1 MKCNGKGKRIEMVD
15 QQNVIMVA
23 AMVLLVLL
31 SGFFSASETAY
42 SSLNMIRLKTK
53 VEDGDKTARKIMALA
68 ERYDS
73 LLSTILIGNNIVN
86 IALASLGTVFF
97 SKIISSGTGPTVS
110 TAVITIVVLIF
121 GEVTPKSMAKQMPER
136 FAAFGQPIL
145 SLLMVLFAP
154 LNKILGLI
162 KKIVV
167 KPFKLNEEE
176 GITDAELITMV
187 EEAEDGGDLT
197 AHESEL
203 IRNAIEFD
211 DVEVEEI
218 LTPRVD
224 VVAVADNCTVK
235 ELEEVF
241 IESNFSRIPVYHK
254 SIDNIIGVIHE
265 KDYFSALRRGIGSI
279 QELIEP
285 THYTTGSV
293 KIGALLR
300 TLRDNHDHLA
310 VVVDEY
316 GGTEGI
322 VTMED
327 ILEELVGEI
336 WDEHDEETEA
346 FVSNEDG
353 SWLVLGSASVSDLF
367 EKLEISD
374 EEEPDSNSVSGL
386 VQEKM
391 PTLPKVGDRFVVGN
405 YEGVVIRVSRR
416 RVLQVRMKPLP
427 QKEEK
432 EEGSWRDSR
441 KS

>member
-1 MKCNGKGKRIEMVD
+1 MLDSQLM
-15 QQNVIMVA
+15 IMIVV
-23 AMVLLVLL
+23 MILLVGM

-53 VEDGDKTARKIMALA
+53 AEDGDKAAKKIIGLA
-68 ERYDS
+68 EKYDS

-97 SKIISSGTGPTVS
+97 SSLLSAASGPTVS
-110 TAVITIVVLIF
+110 TIVITVVVLIF

-136 FAAFGQPIL
+136 FAALSAPVLGILLFLFTPLNWIL
-145 SLLMVLFAP
+145 SG
-154 LNKILGLI
+154 IRT
-162 KKIVV
+162 VV
-167 KPFKLNEEE
+167 AKPFKLKTEE

-224 VVAVADNCTVK
+224 VVAVEDTCTMKV
-235 ELEEVF
+235 LEEVF

-265 KDYFSALRRGIGSI
+265 KDYFSAMRRGVENI

-285 THYTTGSV
+285 TFYTTGSV
-293 KIGALLR
+293 KIGTLLR
-300 TLRDNHDHLA
+300 TLRDSHHHLA

-346 FVSNEDG
+346 FIQNEDG
-353 SWLVLGSASVSDLF
+353 TWLVLGSASVNDLF
-367 EKLEISD
+367 EELDIPDD
-374 EEEPDSNSVSGL
+374 EEVDSNSVSGL

-391 PTLPKVGDRFVVGN
+391 STLPKVGDRFTVGS
-405 YEGVVIRVSRR
+405 YEGVVTRVSRR
-416 RVLQVRMKPLP
+416 RVLQVRMKQLP
-427 QKEEK
+427 QPEEK
-432 EEGSWRDSR
+432 E
-441 KS
+441 

>member
-1 MKCNGKGKRIEMVD
+1 MVMIG
-15 QQNVIMVA
+15 VMI
-23 AMVLLVLL
+23 LLVGL
-31 SGFFSASETAY
+31 SAFFSASETAF

-53 VEDGDKTARKIMALA
+53 AEDGDRAAKKIIGLA
-68 ERYDS
+68 ERYDN

-97 SKIISSGTGPTVS
+97 SAVLSSGTGPTVS
-110 TAVITIVVLIF
+110 TAVITVVVLIF

-136 FAAFGQPIL
+136 FAALSAPVLGVLLFLFTPLNIIL
-145 SLLMVLFAP
+145 S
-154 LNKILGLI
+154 GI
-162 KKIVV
+162 KAIVA
-167 KPFKLNEEE
+167 KPFKLHAEE
-176 GITDAELITMV
+176 GITDAELITLV

-224 VVAVADNCTVK
+224 VVAVEDNCTMK
-235 ELEEVF
+235 QLEEVF

-265 KDYFSALRRGIGSI
+265 KDYFSAMRRGVASI
-279 QELIEP
+279 QELVEP
-285 THYTTGSV
+285 TLYTTGSV
-293 KIGALLR
+293 KIGTLLR
-300 TLRDNHDHLA
+300 TLRDNHYHLA

-346 FVSNEDG
+346 FIHCEDG
-353 SWLVLGSASVSDLF
+353 SWLVLGSVSVNDLF
-367 EKLEISD
+367 EELDIRDDQEV
-374 EEEPDSNSVSGL
+374 DSNSVSGL

-391 PTLPKVGDRFVVGN
+391 TTLPKVGDKFLVGD
-405 YEGVVIRVSRR
+405 YEGVVTRVSRR
-416 RVLQVRMKPLP
+416 RVLQVRMKALP
-427 QKEEK
+427 QPQEK
-432 EEGSWRDSR
+432 EK
-441 KS
+441 KSERP

>member
-1 MKCNGKGKRIEMVD
+1 MLES
-15 QQNVIMVA
+15 QYEIMIA
-23 AMVLLVLL
+23 AMVLLVVM
-31 SGFFSASETAY
+31 SGFFSASETAF

-53 VEDGDKTARKIMALA
+53 AEDGDKKAQRIIAMA
-68 ERYDS
+68 EKYDD

-97 SKIISSGTGPTVS
+97 SALLTSGAGPTVS
-110 TAVITIVVLIF
+110 TIVITVVVLIF

-136 FAAFGQPIL
+136 FAGFCVPVL
-145 SLLMVLFAP
+145 SVLMFLFTP
-154 LNKILGLI
+154 LNVVLKGI
-162 KKIVV
+162 KTVV
-167 KPFKLNEEE
+167 AKPFKLSAEE

-224 VVAVADNCTVK
+224 VVAVEDTCSMK
-235 ELEEVF
+235 LLEETF

-265 KDYFSALRRGIGSI
+265 KDYFSALRRGVESI
-279 QELIEP
+279 SDLIEP
-285 THYTTGSV
+285 TQYTTGSV

-300 TLRDNHDHLA
+300 TLKDNHDHLA
-310 VVVDEY
+310 VVLDEY

-336 WDEHDEETEA
+336 WDEHDEETSDFTEC
-346 FVSNEDG
+346 EDG
-353 SWLVLGSASVSDLF
+353 SWLVLGSASVNDLY
-367 EKLEISD
+367 
-374 EEEPDSNSVSGL
+374 EELDIPEDPEVDSNSVSGL

-391 PTLPKVGDRFVVGN
+391 PTLPKVGDRFTVGN
-405 YEGVVIRVSRR
+405 YEGVVTRVSRR
-416 RVLQVRMKPLP
+416 RVLQVRMKEIPG
-427 QKEEK
+427 QGDKE
-432 EEGSWRDSR
+432 
-441 KS
+441 

>member
-1 MKCNGKGKRIEMVD
+1 
-15 QQNVIMVA
+15 
-23 AMVLLVLL
+23 
-31 SGFFSASETAY
+31 
-42 SSLNMIRLKTK
+42 MIRLKTK
-53 VEDGDKTARKIMALA
+53 AEDGDKAAKKIMSLA
-68 ERYDS
+68 DKYDN

-97 SKIISSGTGPTVS
+97 SVLLSTGTGPTVS
-110 TAVITIVVLIF
+110 TIVITVVVLIF

-136 FAAFGQPIL
+136 FAAFSAPVLSILLVLFTPLNIIL
-145 SLLMVLFAP
+145 SG
-154 LNKILGLI
+154 IRT
-162 KKIVV
+162 IVA
-167 KPFKLNEEE
+167 KPFKINAEE
-176 GITDAELITMV
+176 GITDAELITMI

-224 VVAVADNCTVK
+224 VIAVPDNCTMK
-235 ELEEVF
+235 QLEE
-241 IESNFSRIPVYHK
+241 IYMDSNFSRIPVYHK

-265 KDYFSALRRGIGSI
+265 KDYFSAMRRGVGDIS
-279 QELIEP
+279 ELVEP
-285 THYTTGSV
+285 TLYTTGSV

-300 TLRDNHDHLA
+300 TLRDNHYHLA

-336 WDEHDEETEA
+336 WDEHDEETED
-346 FVSNEDG
+346 FVHCEDG
-353 SWLVLGSASVSDLF
+353 SWLVLGSASVNDLF
-367 EKLEISD
+367 EKLDIPDD
-374 EEEPDSNSVSGL
+374 EEVDSNSVCGL

-391 PTLPKVGDRFVVGN
+391 ITLPKVGDRFAVGE
-405 YEGVVIRVSRR
+405 YEGVVTRVSRR
-416 RVLQVRMKPLP
+416 RVLQVRMKPVP
-427 QKEEK
+427 HKEEK
-432 EEGSWRDSR
+432 EE
-441 KS
+441 

>member
-1 MKCNGKGKRIEMVD
+1 MLNSHY
-15 QQNVIMVA
+15 VIMIA
-23 AMVLLVLL
+23 AMVLLVLM
-31 SGFFSASETAY
+31 SGFFSASETAF

-53 VEDGDKTARKIMALA
+53 AEDGDKSAKKVMALA
-68 ERYDS
+68 EQYDN

-97 SKIISSGTGPTVS
+97 SEVLTSGSGPTVS
-110 TAVITIVVLIF
+110 TIVITVVVLIF

-136 FAAFGQPIL
+136 FAAFCTPVL
-145 SLLMVLFAP
+145 RVLLVLFTP
-154 LNKILGLI
+154 INFLLRGI
-162 KKIVV
+162 KTIVA
-167 KPFKLNEEE
+167 KPFKLSAEE

-224 VVAVADNCTVK
+224 VVAVEDNCPMKV
-235 ELEEVF
+235 LEETF

-265 KDYFSALRRGIGSI
+265 KDYFSALRRGVDSI

-285 THYTTGSV
+285 TLYTTGSV

-300 TLRDNHDHLA
+300 TLRDNHYHLA

-346 FVSNEDG
+346 FVHCEDG
-353 SWLVLGSASVSDLF
+353 SWLVLGSASVNDLF
-367 EKLEISD
+367 EELDIPEDS
-374 EEEPDSNSVSGL
+374 EVDSNSVSGL

-391 PTLPKVGDRFVVGN
+391 PTLPKVGDRFTVGN
-405 YEGVVIRVSRR
+405 YEGVVTRVTRR
-416 RVLQVRMKPLP
+416 RVLQVRMKALP
-427 QKEEK
+427 QPEEK
-432 EEGSWRDSR
+432 E
-441 KS
+441 

>member
-1 MKCNGKGKRIEMVD
+1 MLD
-15 QQNVIMVA
+15 SHLVIMITS
-23 AMVLLVLL
+23 MVLLVFL
-31 SGFFSASETAY
+31 SAFFSASETAY

-53 VEDGDKTARKIMALA
+53 AEDGDKAAKKIMGLA
-68 ERYDS
+68 EKYDN

-97 SKIISSGTGPTVS
+97 SSILKSGAGPTVS
-110 TAVITIVVLIF
+110 TIVITVVVLIF

-136 FAAFGQPIL
+136 FASVTAPVL
-145 SLLMVLFAP
+145 SLLLVLFTP
-154 LNKILGLI
+154 LNLILSGI
-162 KKIVV
+162 RTVV
-167 KPFKLNEEE
+167 AKPFKLKAEA
-176 GITDAELITMV
+176 GITDAELLTMV

-211 DVEVEEI
+211 NVEVEEI

-224 VVAVADNCTVK
+224 VVAVADSCTMK

-265 KDYFSALRRGIGSI
+265 KDYFSAVRRGVSSI

-285 THYTTGSV
+285 AYFTTGSA
-293 KIGALLR
+293 KIGGLLR
-300 TLRDNHDHLA
+300 KLRDNHDHLA

-336 WDEHDEETEA
+336 WDEHDEETED
-346 FVSNEDG
+346 FVRCEDG
-353 SWLVLGSASVSDLF
+353 SWLVLGSAGVNDLF
-367 EKLEISD
+367 EKLDIPED
-374 EEEPDSNSVSGL
+374 EEVDSNSVSGL

-391 PTLPKVGDRFVVGN
+391 VTLPKVGDHFTVGN
-405 YEGVVIRVSRR
+405 YEGVVTRVSRR

-427 QKEEK
+427 DPEET
-432 EEGSWRDSR
+432 E
-441 KS
+441 